1 MSEIHDYKFE
11 FVFHGCDMVAA
22 CSVMEWLVSEA
33 DNGGNNLGGGF
44 HVDEKNDVRF
54 ELVVEGITP
63 ETAEMMMWVGIG
75 RWANLL
81 GHEYEGGFS
90 VVDDIENGR
99 GKAALRRDSYDMP
112 KSA

>member
-33 DNGGNNLGGGF
+33 DNGQNNLGGGF
-44 HVDEKNDVRF
+44 H
-54 ELVVEGITP
+54 
-63 ETAEMMMWVGIG
+63 
-75 RWANLL
+75 
-81 GHEYEGGFS
+81 
-90 VVDDIENGR
+90 VDDIENGR